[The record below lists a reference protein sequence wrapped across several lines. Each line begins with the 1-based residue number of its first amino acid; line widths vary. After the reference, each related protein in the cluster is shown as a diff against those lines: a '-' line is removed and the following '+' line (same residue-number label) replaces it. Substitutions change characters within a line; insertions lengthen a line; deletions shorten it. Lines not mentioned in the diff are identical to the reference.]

1 MYKFYNPNKASY
13 PFTSKL
19 QTIVNGINLD
29 EKIAGYKTL
38 AVYGRELAE
47 KKVDY
52 LNDIYVNHDNRY
64 IDSNYVE
71 REITVVYEIQRSTIK
86 EFRET
91 FEELNYYLREPN
103 FQLIF
108 TDDREFFYIATL
120 SSIDLIDKNTLNLQ
134 SSFNLIAINP
144 FKKSVD
150 TEILEF
156 TQSGIL
162 KKVTHY
168 PIEIEGILVTIKEAS
183 SKLILRNV
191 TTGRRIILD
200 KEFKVGE
207 QLVINFKDGTILGK
221 NNLDYMKH
229 LELTSDW
236 EDFEVSY
243 NNELNTNVKADVKI
257 EYREVRLWFI
267 YLTEKKN

>member
-47 KKVDY
+47 KKVEY
-52 LNDIYVNHDNRY
+52 LNDIYINHDNRY

-71 REITVVYEIQRSTIK
+71 REITVVYEIQQSTIK

-103 FQLIF
+103 SQLIF

-120 SSIDLIDKNTLNLQ
+120 SSIDRIEKNTLKLQ
-134 SSFNLIAINP
+134 SSFNFIAINP

-150 TEILEF
+150 TEMLEF
-156 TQSGIL
+156 TQNGIL

-168 PIEIEGILVTIKEAS
+168 PIEIEGILVTLKEATD
-183 SKLILRNV
+183 KFILRNV
-191 TTGRRIILD
+191 TTGKRIILD
-200 KEFKVGE
+200 SKFRVGE
-207 QLVINFKDGTILGK
+207 YFIIDFKEGTILGR
-221 NNLDYMKH
+221 NDFNYMQF

-236 EDFEVSY
+236 EDFEISY
-243 NNELNTNVKADVKI
+243 NDELNTNINADVKI
-257 EYREVRLWFI
+257 EYREVRL
-267 YLTEKKN
+267 